1 MWKKKKEQKAQQSGD
16 AFTTSVSDL
25 MAGLL
30 SIFILALCYFMLNF
44 QTVTNKYTG
53 NTELRNQLLKDVGK
67 DLQAQGL
74 QVRIDTKQGV
84 LRFPDSVLFESGEA
98 NIKEQ
103 GQAAGGKLRQSLL
116 KTMTRTEYREAL
128 ETVFIEG
135 HTDKVPIHYEFF
147 QSNCEL
153 STQRAINTWNLMRND
168 VPEFNWLVNPRG
180 EPIFSCSGYA
190 ETRPV
195 RENGLDP
202 NSEEGRAA
210 NRRID
215 IRFVM
220 MPPQDPGEKPS
231 GGSHG

>member
-1 MWKKKKEQKAQQSGD
+1 
-16 AFTTSVSDL
+16 

-84 LRFPDSVLFESGEA
+84 LRIPESVLFESGEA

-103 GQAAGGKLRQSLL
+103 GQAAVSKLSQSLL
-116 KTMTRTEYREAL
+116 KTMTRPEYREAL

-135 HTDKVPIHYEFF
+135 HTDNVPIHNEFF
-147 QSNCEL
+147 QSNWEL

-202 NSEEGRAA
+202 NSEAGRAA

>member
-1 MWKKKKEQKAQQSGD
+1 MWKKKKEEKAQQSGD

-84 LRFPDSVLFESGEA
+84 LRIPESVLFESGEA

-103 GQAAGGKLRQSLL
+103 GQAAVSKLSQSLL
-116 KTMTRTEYREAL
+116 KTMTRLEYREAL

-135 HTDKVPIHYEFF
+135 HTDNVPIHNEFF
-147 QSNCEL
+147 QSNWEL

-202 NSEEGRAA
+202 NSEAGRAA

>member
-1 MWKKKKEQKAQQSGD
+1 MWKKKKEEKAQQSGD

-84 LRFPDSVLFESGEA
+84 LRIPESVLFESGEA
-98 NIKEQ
+98 SIKEQ
-103 GQAAGGKLRQSLL
+103 GQAAVSKLSQSLL
-116 KTMTRTEYREAL
+116 KTMTRPEYREAL

-135 HTDKVPIHYEFF
+135 HTDNVPIHNEFF
-147 QSNCEL
+147 QSNWEL

-202 NSEEGRAA
+202 NSEAGRAA

-220 MPPQDPGEKPS
+220 MPPQDPK
-231 GGSHG
+231 

>member
-1 MWKKKKEQKAQQSGD
+1 MWKKKKEEKAQQSGD

-84 LRFPDSVLFESGEA
+84 LRIPESVLFESGEA

-103 GQAAGGKLRQSLL
+103 GQAAVSKLSQSLL
-116 KTMTRTEYREAL
+116 KTMTRPEYREAL

-135 HTDKVPIHYEFF
+135 HTDNVPIHNEFF
-147 QSNCEL
+147 QSNWEL

-202 NSEEGRAA
+202 NSEGGRAA

>member
-1 MWKKKKEQKAQQSGD
+1 MWKKKKEEKNQQSGD

-84 LRFPDSVLFESGEA
+84 LRIPESVLFESGEA

-103 GQAAGGKLRQSLL
+103 GQAAVSKLSQSLL
-116 KTMTRTEYREAL
+116 KTMTRPEYREAL

-135 HTDKVPIHYEFF
+135 HTDNVPIHNEFF
-147 QSNCEL
+147 QSNWEL

>member
-1 MWKKKKEQKAQQSGD
+1 MWKKKKEEKAQQSGD

-67 DLQAQGL
+67 DLQTQGL

-84 LRFPDSVLFESGEA
+84 LRIPESVLFESGEA

-103 GQAAGGKLRQSLL
+103 GQAAVSKLSQSLL
-116 KTMTRTEYREAL
+116 KTMTRPEYREAL

-135 HTDKVPIHYEFF
+135 HTDNVPIHNEFF
-147 QSNCEL
+147 QSNWEL

-202 NSEEGRAA
+202 NSEAGRAA

>member
-1 MWKKKKEQKAQQSGD
+1 MWKKKKEEKAQQSGD

-53 NTELRNQLLKDVGK
+53 NTELRNQLLNDVGK

-84 LRFPDSVLFESGEA
+84 LRIPESVLFESGEA

-103 GQAAGGKLRQSLL
+103 GQAAVSKLSQSLL
-116 KTMTRTEYREAL
+116 KTMTRPEYREAL

-135 HTDKVPIHYEFF
+135 HTDNVPIHNEFF
-147 QSNCEL
+147 QSNWEL

-168 VPEFNWLVNPRG
+168 VPEFNWLVNLRG

-202 NSEEGRAA
+202 NSEAGRAA

>member
-1 MWKKKKEQKAQQSGD
+1 
-16 AFTTSVSDL
+16 

-84 LRFPDSVLFESGEA
+84 LRIPESVLFESGEA
-98 NIKEQ
+98 NIKDQ
-103 GQAAGGKLRQSLL
+103 GQAAVSKLSQSLL
-116 KTMTRTEYREAL
+116 KTMTRPEYREAL

-135 HTDKVPIHYEFF
+135 HTDNVPIHNEFF
-147 QSNCEL
+147 QSNWEL

-202 NSEEGRAA
+202 NSEAGRAA

>member
-1 MWKKKKEQKAQQSGD
+1 MWKKKKEEKAQQSGD

-84 LRFPDSVLFESGEA
+84 LRIPESVLFESGEA

-103 GQAAGGKLRQSLL
+103 GQAAVSKLSQSLL
-116 KTMTRTEYREAL
+116 KTMSRPEYREAL

-135 HTDKVPIHYEFF
+135 HTDNVPIHNEFF
-147 QSNCEL
+147 QSNWEL

-202 NSEEGRAA
+202 NSEVGRAA

>member
-1 MWKKKKEQKAQQSGD
+1 MWKKKKEEKAQQSGD

-44 QTVTNKYTG
+44 ETVTNKYTG

-84 LRFPDSVLFESGEA
+84 LRIPESVLFESGEA

-103 GQAAGGKLRQSLL
+103 GQAAVSKLSQSLL
-116 KTMTRTEYREAL
+116 KTMTRPEYREAL

-135 HTDKVPIHYEFF
+135 HTDNVPIHNEFF
-147 QSNCEL
+147 QSNWEL
-153 STQRAINTWNLMRND
+153 STQRDIITWNLMRHD

-202 NSEEGRAA
+202 NSEAGRAA

>member
-1 MWKKKKEQKAQQSGD
+1 MWKKKKEEKAQQSGD

-67 DLQAQGL
+67 DLQAQGI

-84 LRFPDSVLFESGEA
+84 LRIPESVLFESGEA

-103 GQAAGGKLRQSLL
+103 GQAAVSKLSQSLL
-116 KTMTRTEYREAL
+116 KTMTRPEYREAL

-135 HTDKVPIHYEFF
+135 HTDNVPIHNEFF
-147 QSNCEL
+147 QSNWEL

-202 NSEEGRAA
+202 NSEAGRAA

>member
-1 MWKKKKEQKAQQSGD
+1 MWKKKKEEKAQQSGD

-84 LRFPDSVLFESGEA
+84 LRIPESVLFESGEA

-103 GQAAGGKLRQSLL
+103 GQAAVSKLSQSLL
-116 KTMTRTEYREAL
+116 KTMTQPEYREAL

-135 HTDKVPIHYEFF
+135 HTDNVPIHNEFF
-147 QSNCEL
+147 QSNWEL

-202 NSEEGRAA
+202 NSEAGRAA

>member
-1 MWKKKKEQKAQQSGD
+1 MWKKKKEEKTQQSGD

-84 LRFPDSVLFESGEA
+84 LRIPESVLFESGEA

-103 GQAAGGKLRQSLL
+103 GQAAVSKLSQSLL
-116 KTMTRTEYREAL
+116 KTMTRPEYREAL

-135 HTDKVPIHYEFF
+135 HTDNVPIHNEFF
-147 QSNCEL
+147 QSNWEL

-202 NSEEGRAA
+202 NSEAGRAA

-231 GGSHG
+231 GGSYG

>member
-1 MWKKKKEQKAQQSGD
+1 
-16 AFTTSVSDL
+16 
-25 MAGLL
+25 
-30 SIFILALCYFMLNF
+30 
-44 QTVTNKYTG
+44 
-53 NTELRNQLLKDVGK
+53 
-67 DLQAQGL
+67 
-74 QVRIDTKQGV
+74 
-84 LRFPDSVLFESGEA
+84 
-98 NIKEQ
+98 
-103 GQAAGGKLRQSLL
+103 
-116 KTMTRTEYREAL
+116 
-128 ETVFIEG
+128 
-135 HTDKVPIHYEFF
+135 
-147 QSNCEL
+147 
-153 STQRAINTWNLMRND
+153 MRND

>member
-1 MWKKKKEQKAQQSGD
+1 MWKKKKEEKAQQSGD

-84 LRFPDSVLFESGEA
+84 LRIPESVLFESGEA
-98 NIKEQ
+98 SIKEQ
-103 GQAAGGKLRQSLL
+103 GQAAVSKLSQSLL
-116 KTMTRTEYREAL
+116 KTMTRPEYREAL

-135 HTDKVPIHYEFF
+135 HTDNVPIHNEFF
-147 QSNCEL
+147 QSNWEL

-202 NSEEGRAA
+202 NSEAGRAA

>member
-1 MWKKKKEQKAQQSGD
+1 MWKKKKEQRAEQQGD

-84 LRFPDSVLFESGEA
+84 LRIPESVLFESGEA
-98 NIKEQ
+98 NIKDQ
-103 GQAAGGKLRQSLL
+103 GQEAVGKLSQSLL
-116 KTMTRTEYREAL
+116 KTMTRPEYREAL

-135 HTDKVPIHYEFF
+135 HTDNVPIHNEFF
-147 QSNCEL
+147 QSNWEL

-220 MPPQDPGEKPS
+220 MPPQDSGEKPS
-231 GGSHG
+231 GGGHG

>member
-1 MWKKKKEQKAQQSGD
+1 MWKKKKDEKAQQSGD

-84 LRFPDSVLFESGEA
+84 LRIPESVLFESGEA

-103 GQAAGGKLRQSLL
+103 GQAAVSKLSQSLL
-116 KTMTRTEYREAL
+116 KTMTRPEYREAL

-135 HTDKVPIHYEFF
+135 HTDNVPIHNEFF
-147 QSNCEL
+147 QSNWEL

-202 NSEEGRAA
+202 NSEAGRAA

>member
-1 MWKKKKEQKAQQSGD
+1 MWKKKKEEKAQQSGD

-84 LRFPDSVLFESGEA
+84 LRIPESLLFESGEA

-103 GQAAGGKLRQSLL
+103 GQAAVSKLSQSLL
-116 KTMTRTEYREAL
+116 KTMTRPEYREAL

-135 HTDKVPIHYEFF
+135 HTDNVPIHNEFF
-147 QSNCEL
+147 QSNWEL

-202 NSEEGRAA
+202 NSEAGRAA

>member
-1 MWKKKKEQKAQQSGD
+1 MWKKKKEEKTQQSGD

-84 LRFPDSVLFESGEA
+84 LRIPESVLFESGEA

-103 GQAAGGKLRQSLL
+103 GQAAVSKLSQSLL
-116 KTMTRTEYREAL
+116 KTMTRPEYREAL

-135 HTDKVPIHYEFF
+135 HTDNVPIHNEFF
-147 QSNCEL
+147 QSNWEL

-202 NSEEGRAA
+202 NSEAGRAA

>member
-1 MWKKKKEQKAQQSGD
+1 MWKKKKEEKAQQSGD

-53 NTELRNQLLKDVGK
+53 NTELRNQLLRDVGK

-84 LRFPDSVLFESGEA
+84 LRIPESLLFESGEA

-103 GQAAGGKLRQSLL
+103 GQAAVSKLSQSLL
-116 KTMTRTEYREAL
+116 KTMTRPEYREAL

-135 HTDKVPIHYEFF
+135 HPDNVPIHNEFF
-147 QSNCEL
+147 QSNWEL

-202 NSEEGRAA
+202 NSEAGRAA

>member
-1 MWKKKKEQKAQQSGD
+1 MWKKKKEEKAQQSGD

-84 LRFPDSVLFESGEA
+84 LRIPESVLFESGEA

-103 GQAAGGKLRQSLL
+103 GQAAVSKLSQSLL
-116 KTMTRTEYREAL
+116 KTMTRPEYREAL

-135 HTDKVPIHYEFF
+135 HTDNVPIHNEFF
-147 QSNCEL
+147 QSNWEL

-202 NSEEGRAA
+202 NSEAGRAA

>member
-1 MWKKKKEQKAQQSGD
+1 MWKKKKEEKAQQSGD

-84 LRFPDSVLFESGEA
+84 LRIPESVLFESGEA
-98 NIKEQ
+98 NIKDQ
-103 GQAAGGKLRQSLL
+103 GQAAVSKLSQSLL
-116 KTMTRTEYREAL
+116 KTMTRPEYREAL

-135 HTDKVPIHYEFF
+135 HTDNVPIHNEFF
-147 QSNCEL
+147 QSNWEL

-202 NSEEGRAA
+202 NSEAGRAA

>member
-1 MWKKKKEQKAQQSGD
+1 MWKKKKEEKAQQSGD

-84 LRFPDSVLFESGEA
+84 LRIPESVLFESGEA

-103 GQAAGGKLRQSLL
+103 GQAAVSKLSQSLL
-116 KTMTRTEYREAL
+116 KTMTRPEYREAL

-135 HTDKVPIHYEFF
+135 HTDNVPIHNEFF
-147 QSNCEL
+147 QSNWEL

-202 NSEEGRAA
+202 NSEAGRAA
-210 NRRID
+210 I
-215 IRFVM
+215 
-220 MPPQDPGEKPS
+220 
-231 GGSHG
+231 GGSISGLL

>member
-1 MWKKKKEQKAQQSGD
+1 MWKKKKEEKAQQSGD

-84 LRFPDSVLFESGEA
+84 LRIPESVLFESGEA
-98 NIKEQ
+98 SIKEQ
-103 GQAAGGKLRQSLL
+103 GQAAVSKLSQSLL
-116 KTMTRTEYREAL
+116 KTMTRPEYREAL

-135 HTDKVPIHYEFF
+135 HTDNVPIHNEFF
-147 QSNCEL
+147 QSNWEL

-202 NSEEGRAA
+202 NSEAGWAA

>member
-84 LRFPDSVLFESGEA
+84 LRIPESVLFESGEA

-103 GQAAGGKLRQSLL
+103 GQAVVGKLSQSLL
-116 KTMTRTEYREAL
+116 KTMTRPEYREAL

-135 HTDKVPIHYEFF
+135 HTDNVPIHNEFF
-147 QSNCEL
+147 QSNWEL

>member
-1 MWKKKKEQKAQQSGD
+1 MWKKKKEGKAQQSGD

-84 LRFPDSVLFESGEA
+84 LRIPESVLFESGEA

-103 GQAAGGKLRQSLL
+103 GQAAVSKLSQSLL
-116 KTMTRTEYREAL
+116 KTMTRPEYREAL

-135 HTDKVPIHYEFF
+135 HTDNVPIHNEFF
-147 QSNCEL
+147 QSNWEL

-168 VPEFNWLVNPRG
+168 EPEFNWLVNPRG

-202 NSEEGRAA
+202 NSEAGRAA

>member
-1 MWKKKKEQKAQQSGD
+1 MWKKKKEEKAQQSGD

-53 NTELRNQLLKDVGK
+53 NTELRNQLLKDIGK

-84 LRFPDSVLFESGEA
+84 LRIPESVLFESGEA
-98 NIKEQ
+98 NIKDQ
-103 GQAAGGKLRQSLL
+103 GQAAVSKLSQSLL
-116 KTMTRTEYREAL
+116 KTMTRPEYREAL

-135 HTDKVPIHYEFF
+135 HTDNVPIHNEFF
-147 QSNCEL
+147 QSNWEL

-202 NSEEGRAA
+202 NSEAGRAA

>member
-1 MWKKKKEQKAQQSGD
+1 MWKKKKEEKAQQSGD

-44 QTVTNKYTG
+44 QTLTNKYTG

-84 LRFPDSVLFESGEA
+84 LRIPESVLFESGEA
-98 NIKEQ
+98 SIKEQ
-103 GQAAGGKLRQSLL
+103 GQAAVSKLSQSLL
-116 KTMTRTEYREAL
+116 KTMTRPEYREAL

-135 HTDKVPIHYEFF
+135 HTDNVPIHNEFF
-147 QSNCEL
+147 QSNREL

-202 NSEEGRAA
+202 NSEAGRAA

>member
-1 MWKKKKEQKAQQSGD
+1 MWKKKKEEKAQQSGD

-84 LRFPDSVLFESGEA
+84 LRIPESVLFESGEA
-98 NIKEQ
+98 SIKEQ
-103 GQAAGGKLRQSLL
+103 GQAAVSKLSQSLL
-116 KTMTRTEYREAL
+116 KTMTRPEYREAL

-135 HTDKVPIHYEFF
+135 HTDNVPIHNEFF
-147 QSNCEL
+147 QSNWEL

-168 VPEFNWLVNPRG
+168 VPEFNCLVNPRG

-202 NSEEGRAA
+202 NSEAGRAA

>member
-1 MWKKKKEQKAQQSGD
+1 MWKKKKEEKAQQSGD

-25 MAGLL
+25 TAGLL

-44 QTVTNKYTG
+44 ETVTNKYTG

-84 LRFPDSVLFESGEA
+84 LRIPESVLFESGEA

-103 GQAAGGKLRQSLL
+103 GQAAVSKLSQSLL
-116 KTMTRTEYREAL
+116 KTMTRPEYREAL

-135 HTDKVPIHYEFF
+135 HTDNVPIHNEFF
-147 QSNCEL
+147 QSNWEL

-202 NSEEGRAA
+202 NSEAGRAA

>member
-1 MWKKKKEQKAQQSGD
+1 MWKKKKEEKAQQSGD
-16 AFTTSVSDL
+16 AFATSVSDL

-84 LRFPDSVLFESGEA
+84 LRIPESVLFESGEA

-103 GQAAGGKLRQSLL
+103 GQAAVSKLSQSLL
-116 KTMTRTEYREAL
+116 KTMTRPEYREAL

-135 HTDKVPIHYEFF
+135 HTDNVPIHNEFF
-147 QSNCEL
+147 QSNWEL

-202 NSEEGRAA
+202 NSEAGRAA

>member
-1 MWKKKKEQKAQQSGD
+1 MWKKKKEEKKQQSGD

-84 LRFPDSVLFESGEA
+84 LRIPESVLFESGEA
-98 NIKEQ
+98 SIKEQ
-103 GQAAGGKLRQSLL
+103 GQAAVSKLSQSLL
-116 KTMTRTEYREAL
+116 KTMTRPEYREAL

-135 HTDKVPIHYEFF
+135 HTDNVPIHNEFF
-147 QSNCEL
+147 QSNWEL

-202 NSEEGRAA
+202 NSEAGRAA

-220 MPPQDPGEKPS
+220 MPPQDPGEKSS

>member
-1 MWKKKKEQKAQQSGD
+1 MWKKKKEEKAQQSGD

-84 LRFPDSVLFESGEA
+84 LRIPESVLFESGEA

-103 GQAAGGKLRQSLL
+103 GQAAVSKLSQSLL
-116 KTMTRTEYREAL
+116 KTMTRPEYREAL

-135 HTDKVPIHYEFF
+135 HTDNVPIHNEFF
-147 QSNCEL
+147 QSNWEL
-153 STQRAINTWNLMRND
+153 SAQRAINTWNLMRND

-202 NSEEGRAA
+202 NSEAGRA
-210 NRRID
+210 
-215 IRFVM
+215 
-220 MPPQDPGEKPS
+220 
-231 GGSHG
+231 GGSISGLL

>member
-1 MWKKKKEQKAQQSGD
+1 M
-16 AFTTSVSDL
+16 
-25 MAGLL
+25 
-30 SIFILALCYFMLNF
+30 
-44 QTVTNKYTG
+44 
-53 NTELRNQLLKDVGK
+53 GK
-67 DLQAQGL
+67 DLQAQGI

-84 LRFPDSVLFESGEA
+84 LRIPESVLFESGEA

-103 GQAAGGKLRQSLL
+103 GQAAVSKLSQSLL
-116 KTMTRTEYREAL
+116 KTMTRPEYREAL

-135 HTDKVPIHYEFF
+135 HTDNVPIHNEFF
-147 QSNCEL
+147 QSNWEL

-202 NSEEGRAA
+202 NSEAGRAA

-220 MPPQDPGEKPS
+220 MSPQDPGEKPS

>member
-1 MWKKKKEQKAQQSGD
+1 MWKKKKEEKAQQSGD

-84 LRFPDSVLFESGEA
+84 LRIPESVLFESGEA
-98 NIKEQ
+98 SIKEQ
-103 GQAAGGKLRQSLL
+103 GQAAVSKLSQSLL
-116 KTMTRTEYREAL
+116 KTMTRPEYREAL

-135 HTDKVPIHYEFF
+135 HTDNVPIHNEFF
-147 QSNCEL
+147 QSNWEL

-202 NSEEGRAA
+202 NSEAGRAA

-220 MPPQDPGEKPS
+220 MPPQDPKEKPS